1 MKSIKNVTRIGTDTI
16 KKALESY
23 FGFII
28 KDEELN
34 RVLAFSK
41 ILGISVKNM
50 KSVNYWKKEHQKYPG
65 LFNFLIIR

>member
-1 MKSIKNVTRIGTDTI
+1 MKSI

-34 RVLAFSK
+34 RVLAFSR
-41 ILGISVKNM
+41 ILEIPIKNM
-50 KSVNYWKKEHQKYPG
+50 KSVNYWKKEHLKYPG